1 MVSIQAQQS
10 GLIIQSTGLC
20 RDESGAAKPLAV
32 TVKKACELIG
42 IGSTTMYQLIRDGRV
57 KTTTIGRRR
66 LVIYSSLEEAVSGE

>member
-10 GLIIQSTGLC
+10 GLIIQSTGLS
-20 RDESGAAKPLAV
+20 RDESGGARPLAV

-42 IGSTTMYQLIRDGRV
+42 IGSTTTYQLIRDGRV